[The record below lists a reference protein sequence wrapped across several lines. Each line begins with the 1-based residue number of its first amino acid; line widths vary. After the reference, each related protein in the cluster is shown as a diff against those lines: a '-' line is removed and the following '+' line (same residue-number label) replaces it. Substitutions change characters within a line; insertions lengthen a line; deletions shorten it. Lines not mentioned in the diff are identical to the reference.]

1 LLVGTVGGDAVTQQ
15 CGRVLCTGMA
25 FVDQLEAFKSE
36 RLAPILGAG
45 RTSLT
50 ADAPG
55 DAAQLLQIALANE
68 INVSELAAAWMPTT
82 RELDVKLAFAR
93 QAGDEAGHFQLVDR
107 LAALG
112 IDLSAF
118 QAPPDNPLFAY
129 MKALPTTVERIAAG
143 LFTLESIAHGVN
155 ENFMAYCAARGD
167 DETVRI
173 YREYI
178 QPDEQRHQQL
188 GQQLIG
194 KYAATP
200 EAQELARAT
209 VARLLEIAG
218 ATRATAAAR
227 LGTACFP
234 GC

>member
-1 LLVGTVGGDAVTQQ
+1 
-15 CGRVLCTGMA
+15 MA

-45 RTSLT
+45 RTSLS
-50 ADAPG
+50 AEVPPG
-55 DAAQLLQIALANE
+55 QATQLLQVALANE
-68 INVSELAAAWMPTT
+68 INVAELAAAWMPST

-93 QAGDEAGHFQLVDR
+93 QAGDEAGHFQLVADR

-112 IDLSAF
+112 FDIAGF
-118 QAPPDNPLFAY
+118 APGDNPMFQYLRG
-129 MKALPTTVERIAAG
+129 LGTTVERIAAG
-143 LFTLESIAHGVN
+143 LVTLESIAYGVN
-155 ENFMAYCAARGD
+155 ENFMALCEHRGD
-167 DETVRI
+167 LETVRI
-173 YREYI
+173 YSEYI

-188 GQQLIG
+188 GQQLIA
-194 KYAATP
+194 KYATTP
-200 EAQELARAT
+200 ELQQLAQAT

-218 ATRATAAAR
+218 ATRAAAATR